1 MDALDDDLELLTR
14 LAGVL
19 RGDLRIRDAE
29 LEAALAAGDDA
40 CLRRLGHAVK
50 NSAGTMRFDVLRAR
64 ACQVEQAQ
72 KTDIEQAVTGMRA
85 ALREALDMLDK
96 ELGKELDGV
105 DAMPGAKLVP
115 CPVPGT
121 GAGFA
126 AGTAPAGCKG
136 GC

>member
-1 MDALDDDLELLTR
+1 M
-14 LAGVL
+14 
-19 RGDLRIRDAE
+19 RIRDAE

-72 KTDIEQAVTGMRA
+72 KTDMEQAVTEMRA

-96 ELGKELDGV
+96 ELGKDLGKDMDKDMDGV
-105 DAMPGAKLVP
+105 DAMPGTTLVQ
-115 CPVPGT
+115 CPVPRSVSGT

>member
-1 MDALDDDLELLTR
+1 M
-14 LAGVL
+14 L

-72 KTDIEQAVTGMRA
+72 KTDMEQVVTAMRA
-85 ALREALDMLDK
+85 ALREALNMLDK
-96 ELGKELDGV
+96 ELGKDLDDV
-105 DAMPGAKLVP
+105 EAMPGTRLVP
-115 CPVPGT
+115 CPVPCPVSGT
-121 GAGFA
+121 GAGYA
-126 AGTAPAGCKG
+126 AGPAPAGCKG

>member
-1 MDALDDDLELLTR
+1 M
-14 LAGVL
+14 L

-72 KTDIEQAVTGMRA
+72 KTDMEQAVTEMRA

-96 ELGKELDGV
+96 DLGKDMDGV
-105 DAMPGAKLVP
+105 DAMPGTTLVP
-115 CPVPGT
+115 CPVPRVSGT

>member
-1 MDALDDDLELLTR
+1 M
-14 LAGVL
+14 
-19 RGDLRIRDAE
+19 RIRDAE

-64 ACQVEQAQ
+64 ACHVEQAQ
-72 KTDIEQAVTGMRA
+72 KTDMEQAVTEMRA

-96 ELGKELDGV
+96 ELGKDLDGV
-105 DAMPGAKLVP
+105 EAMPGTRLVP
-115 CPVPGT
+115 CPVPCPVSGT
-121 GAGFA
+121 GAGYA
-126 AGTAPAGCKG
+126 EGTAPAGCKG